1 MRVLRGIGTWLWRF
15 MVIFSF
21 IVNIVLIVILLL
33 AGVFIFQIK
42 NQVADPLIGGLH
54 STAAGLGEAT
64 IDWTIPVR
72 DRIPVVLNIPLSTD
86 TVVVLTDPVPLEVP
100 ASIDLPG
107 LNAYGVSATVRIT
120 LPEGLSLPVALNL
133 NVPVNEELD
142 VALDVRAVIPVS
154 ETQLADPIETLGLLF
169 EPLAIGLYNLP
180 NNFNEAGSF
189 VGAVLNRDANT
200 PWANHISTLL
210 LSPDGTGFNQVPYDA
225 WLGYSRTAGL
235 DYNLSSEN
243 FVDANEPMETGL
255 VPPGGIP
262 SLDSQIDRRG
272 DYYQNGQ
279 RPADYNTTTVQTLT
293 DANIPP
299 YTWNGS
305 YYEYYL
311 AQQNGDLTQPL
322 TPRTTS
328 TQPDANLPPD
338 TTSPDATAA
347 PPPSVGGRDI
357 ATPTP
362 ETDSGM
368 IPTPSSP

>member
-1 MRVLRGIGTWLWRF
+1 MRLLRGIGTWLWRF

-21 IVNIVLIVILLL
+21 IVNFVLIVILLL
-33 AGVFIFQIK
+33 AGLFIFQIK
-42 NQVADPLIGGLH
+42 DQVADPLIGGLH
-54 STAAGLGEAT
+54 TTAAGLGEAT

-86 TVVVLTDPVPLEVP
+86 TIVVLTDPVPLEVP

-107 LNAYGVSATVRIT
+107 LNAYGVNATVRIT
-120 LPEGLSLPVALNL
+120 LPEGLSLPVALDL
-133 NVPVNEELD
+133 VVPVDEELD

-200 PWANHISTLL
+200 PWANHISHLL
-210 LSPDGTGFNQVPYDA
+210 LSTDGAGFNPVPYDA
-225 WLGYSRTAGL
+225 WVGYSRTAGL
-235 DYNLSSEN
+235 DYPLGDQN
-243 FVDANEPMETGL
+243 FVDANEPVLTGL

-262 SLDSQIDRRG
+262 ALDSQIDRRT
-272 DYYQNGQ
+272 DYYQNGE
-279 RPADYNTTTVQTLT
+279 RPADYNATVIQSLNN
-293 DANIPP
+293 AGIPP
-299 YTWNGS
+299 YTWDGG
-305 YYEYYL
+305 YDAYYL
-311 AQQNGDLTQPL
+311 TQQNGSITQPL
-322 TPRTTS
+322 TPRTT
-328 TQPDANLPPD
+328 QPDVNTPPD
-338 TTSPDATAA
+338 QTAPEETEA
-347 PPPSVGGRDI
+347 PPASVGGRDI
-357 ATPTP
+357 PTPMP